1 MGTCNVLIDRAFS
14 IFSGPGGLNDRLA
27 AMPLISPLSPVGSI
41 LKLSAPMDAYEKSAS
56 VRYPVATIY
65 CERLK
70 NTLMEKYRPLSGTAL
85 LVIEIRVSGAR
96 PEELDAQLNS
106 YVEAACQV
114 LEANRG
120 SWTEIA
126 TYPGAYE
133 VKFQAMK
140 PGGKQFTKSAHIEF
154 ELYIS
159 R

>member
-1 MGTCNVLIDRAFS
+1 VATCNVLIDRAFQ
-14 IFSGPGGLNDRLA
+14 IFSGQSGLNDRLA
-27 AMPLISPLSPVGSI
+27 AIPLLSPLSPISSI
-41 LKLSAPMDAYEKSAS
+41 LKLSAPIDAYEKSAS
-56 VRYPVATIY
+56 VRYPVARIY

-70 NTLMEKYRPLSGTAL
+70 NTLMEKHRSVSGTAL
-85 LVIEIRVSGAR
+85 LVVEIRVSGAR
-96 PEELDAQLNS
+96 PEELDEQLNS

-114 LEANRG
+114 LEATRG

>member
-1 MGTCNVLIDRAFS
+1 MATCNVLIDRAFQ
-14 IFSGPGGLNDRLA
+14 IFSGQSGLNDRLA
-27 AMPLISPLSPVGSI
+27 AIPLLSPLSPISSI
-41 LKLSAPMDAYEKSAS
+41 LKLSAPIDAYEKSAS
-56 VRYPVATIY
+56 VRYPVARIY

-70 NTLMEKYRPLSGTAL
+70 NTLMEKHRSVSGTAL
-85 LVIEIRVSGAR
+85 LVVEIRVSGAR
-96 PEELDAQLNS
+96 PEELDEQLNS